1 MSEAKIVGPVT
12 VGPSGETQV
21 LKLVQ
26 DGQVLGELI
35 YYNSTRTVVDVN
47 PYKGTVHDRLVQEAK
62 NRGLL
67 HGKDIPDHLQHD
79 QEHR

>member
-1 MSEAKIVGPVT
+1 MDKTRIVGPT
-12 VGPSGETQV
+12 RVGKEDCI

-26 DGQVLGELI
+26 GNQILGELA
-35 YYNSTRTVVDVN
+35 YYNSTRTVVDVV
-47 PYKGTVHDRLVQEAK
+47 PHEGPIHDRLVQEAK

-79 QEHR
+79 QEQV

>member
-1 MSEAKIVGPVT
+1 MDDAKIIGPF
-12 VGPSGETQV
+12 SIGEGRV

-26 DGQVLGELI
+26 DDQVLGELV
-35 YYNSTRTVVDVN
+35 YYNSTRTVADVN
-47 PYKGTVHDRLVQEAK
+47 PGRGPIHDRLVQEAK

-67 HGKDIPDHLQHD
+67 HGKDIPDHFQHD

>member
-1 MSEAKIVGPVT
+1 MDEAKVIGPTAVGK
-12 VGPSGETQV
+12 ECRV

-26 DGQVLGELI
+26 GDQVLGRI
-35 YYNSTRTVVDVN
+35 MYYNSIGIVASVV
-47 PYKGTVHDRLVQEAK
+47 PHEGPIYDRLVQEAK
-62 NRGLL
+62 DRGLL